1 LLTKAVSGFK
11 YMVSVIENLIIGLV
25 IGLISTTICYN
36 TIKLWLMIKIFP
48 DPRIYEQATV
58 ISALFLGII
67 FIYICSRSV
76 DYAKRKYKGSIPYL
90 DLINPKIIL
99 IGLIIFDILIF
110 EMIYIEYLP
119 DYIPP

>member
-1 LLTKAVSGFK
+1 
-11 YMVSVIENLIIGLV
+11 MVSVIENLIIGLV

-36 TIKLWLMIKIFP
+36 TIKPWLMIKIFP

-67 FIYICSRSV
+67 FIYICARSV

>member
-1 LLTKAVSGFK
+1 MLTKAVSGFK

-36 TIKLWLMIKIFP
+36 TIKPWLMIKIFP

-67 FIYICSRSV
+67 FIYICARSV

-90 DLINPKIIL
+90 YLINPKIIL

>member
-1 LLTKAVSGFK
+1 
-11 YMVSVIENLIIGLV
+11 MVSVIENLIIGLV